1 MIKIKYR
8 ASFQMPDFFSKNEK
22 TALKRMA
29 YCGSFY
35 VGKRRGEKMKR
46 LWEYLKPY
54 KRLAI
59 LAPILM
65 LLEVGAEL
73 ALPKL
78 MTFMINQGVGT
89 RNTAIITKTGIEML
103 VIAII
108 GIIGG
113 IGCLICA
120 TLVSQR
126 TGADLRRAA
135 FEKIQEFSFH
145 NIDTFSTP
153 SLITRLTNDIT
164 QIQLVIMIC
173 LRMLVRSP
181 LLCVGSIIMA
191 FSINAKIAGMFLIVV
206 VLLAVAVYLILRV
219 AIPKFKLVQEKL
231 DKVNTVMRE
240 CLAGIRVVKAF
251 VRHDYEV
258 EKFNEVNQDY
268 KETTVSAFRMMLLM
282 SPVMM
287 ILVNGTIIGILWF
300 GGLQTQAG
308 SMRVEEIMACITY
321 LMQMMMAAM
330 LLAMNFMFISRAKI
344 STDRLEEILDTVVD
358 IADPKE
364 PKQPARA
371 EGRVEYRHVSYRY
384 KLGSGDPVLDDIS
397 FTAEPGQTVGILGET
412 GSGKSTLV
420 NLLPRLYDVTDGQI
434 LVDGIDVR
442 DYAIHDLRKRVAV
455 VLQETILFSGTIR
468 ENIKWGKPDATDEEI
483 IAAAKAAQAHDF
495 IMELPNQ
502 YDTELGQRGVNVS
515 GGQKQRISIARAL
528 IQNPNIIIFDDS
540 TSAVDSLTEKRI
552 RQAMKT
558 SHSGCTKFII
568 AQRISSVR
576 DADKILV
583 LGGGKIV
590 AEGNHKYLME
600 TSKEYQEILASQ
612 MKKGVMADGE

>member
-1 MIKIKYR
+1 M
-8 ASFQMPDFFSKNEK
+8 
-22 TALKRMA
+22 
-29 YCGSFY
+29 
-35 VGKRRGEKMKR
+35 
-46 LWEYLKPY
+46 
-54 KRLAI
+54 
-59 LAPILM
+59 
-65 LLEVGAEL
+65 
-73 ALPKL
+73 
-78 MTFMINQGVGT
+78 
-89 RNTAIITKTGIEML
+89 
-103 VIAII
+103 
-108 GIIGG
+108 
-113 IGCLICA
+113 
-120 TLVSQR
+120 
-126 TGADLRRAA
+126 
-135 FEKIQEFSFH
+135 
-145 NIDTFSTP
+145 
-153 SLITRLTNDIT
+153 ITRLTNDIT

-181 LLCVGSIIMA
+181 LLCIGSIIMA

-206 VLLAVAVYLILRV
+206 VLLAIAVYLILRV

-258 EKFNEVNQDY
+258 EKFNEANQDY

-358 IADPKE
+358 IADPNK

-420 NLLPRLYDVTDGQI
+420 NLLPRLYDVTGGQI

-495 IMELPNQ
+495 IMELPDQ

>member
-1 MIKIKYR
+1 
-8 ASFQMPDFFSKNEK
+8 
-22 TALKRMA
+22 
-29 YCGSFY
+29 
-35 VGKRRGEKMKR
+35 MKR
-46 LWEYLKPY
+46 LWEYMKPY

-73 ALPKL
+73 AMPKL
-78 MTFMINQGVGT
+78 MTFMINQGVCTG
-89 RNTAIITKTGIEML
+89 NTAIITKTGIEML

-126 TGADLRRAA
+126 TGTDLRRAA

-181 LLCVGSIIMA
+181 LLCIGSIIMA

-219 AIPKFKLVQEKL
+219 AMPKFKMVQEKL

-258 EKFNEVNQDY
+258 KKFNEVNQDY

-300 GGLQTQAG
+300 GGLQAQAG
-308 SMRVEEIMACITY
+308 NMHIEEIMACITY
-321 LMQMMMAAM
+321 LMQMMMATM

-358 IADPKE
+358 IADPNK
-364 PKQPARA
+364 PNQPARA

-495 IMELPNQ
+495 IMELPDQ

-600 TSKEYQEILASQ
+600 TSTEYQEILASQ

>member
-1 MIKIKYR
+1 
-8 ASFQMPDFFSKNEK
+8 
-22 TALKRMA
+22 
-29 YCGSFY
+29 
-35 VGKRRGEKMKR
+35 MKR

-89 RNTAIITKTGIEML
+89 GNTAIITKTGIEML

-126 TGADLRRAA
+126 TGTDLRRAA

-206 VLLAVAVYLILRV
+206 ILLAIAVYLILRV

-358 IADPKE
+358 ITDPKE

-384 KLGSGDPVLDDIS
+384 KLGSGDPVLDNIS

-495 IMELPNQ
+495 IMELPDQ

-540 TSAVDSLTEKRI
+540 TSAVDSLTEKQI

-558 SHSGCTKFII
+558 SHNGCTKFII

>member
-1 MIKIKYR
+1 
-8 ASFQMPDFFSKNEK
+8 
-22 TALKRMA
+22 
-29 YCGSFY
+29 
-35 VGKRRGEKMKR
+35 MKR
-46 LWEYLKPY
+46 LWEYMKPY

-73 ALPKL
+73 AMPKL

-89 RNTAIITKTGIEML
+89 GNTAIITKTGIEML

-126 TGADLRRAA
+126 TGTDLRRAA

-206 VLLAVAVYLILRV
+206 VLLAIAVYLILRV

-308 SMRVEEIMACITY
+308 NMHIEEIMACITY
-321 LMQMMMAAM
+321 LMQMMMATM

-495 IMELPNQ
+495 IMELPYQ

-558 SHSGCTKFII
+558 SHSGCTKLII

>member
-1 MIKIKYR
+1 
-8 ASFQMPDFFSKNEK
+8 
-22 TALKRMA
+22 MA

-54 KRLAI
+54 KRLVI

-73 ALPKL
+73 AMPKL

-89 RNTAIITKTGIEML
+89 GNTAIITKTGIEML

-126 TGADLRRAA
+126 TGTDLRRAA

-206 VLLAVAVYLILRV
+206 VLLAIAVYLILRV

-308 SMRVEEIMACITY
+308 NMHIEEIMACITY

-495 IMELPNQ
+495 IMELPDQ

-558 SHSGCTKFII
+558 SHNGCTKFII

-600 TSKEYQEILASQ
+600 TSAEYQEILASQ

>member
-1 MIKIKYR
+1 
-8 ASFQMPDFFSKNEK
+8 
-22 TALKRMA
+22 
-29 YCGSFY
+29 
-35 VGKRRGEKMKR
+35 MKR

-54 KRLAI
+54 KRLVI

-73 ALPKL
+73 AMPKL

-89 RNTAIITKTGIEML
+89 GNTAIITKTGIEML

-126 TGADLRRAA
+126 TGTDLRRAA

-206 VLLAVAVYLILRV
+206 VLLAIAVYLILRV

-308 SMRVEEIMACITY
+308 NMHIEEIMACITY

-495 IMELPNQ
+495 IMELPDQ

-558 SHSGCTKFII
+558 SHNGCTKFII

-600 TSKEYQEILASQ
+600 TSAEYQEILASQ